1 MASSTV
7 VGVLFVSVLLQGT
20 FAYQGLLAFL
30 MSSSK
35 KADEAG
41 RGRNEFNEPW
51 LLATGMAVGKPYEY
65 LDEDGNIQG
74 FHKDLVM
81 GVCKEAGQDCDVIYD
96 DYDNCYHHEES
107 GSAVAGEGILGRWYD
122 GCMGYFRTPLRV
134 PLFSFSVPLFN
145 SDDPYGEFYVLKGN
159 PKGVD
164 LADVTGKRV
173 AFLDGW
179 AADEK
184 CLALDGTV
192 DLSPLPTENKIYLK
206 KMYKVLHL
214 LRAGEV
220 DAVFVPHK
228 AMPADTD
235 DLEKLGF
242 SIECSSEH
250 HDLSVHYIFKKGS
263 RAVDWFNPAF
273 ERLKENGKYHKL
285 CHEAEIK
292 HGGTVDCLL

>member
-81 GVCKEAGQDCDVIYD
+81 G
-96 DYDNCYHHEES
+96 
-107 GSAVAGEGILGRWYD
+107 GILAQWYD
-122 GCMGYFRTPLRV
+122 ACIGYFRTPQRV
-134 PLFSFSVPLFN
+134 PLFSFSVPIYK
-145 SDDPYGEFYVLKGN
+145 SDNPYGEFYVLKGN

-173 AFLDGW
+173 AFLSGW

-184 CLALDGTV
+184 CLARDGTV
-192 DLSPLPTENKIYLK
+192 DLSPLPTESKVYLK

-220 DAVFVPHK
+220 DAVFVPAK
-228 AMPADTD
+228 AMPEDTD
-235 DLEKLGF
+235 DLEKLG
-242 SIECSSEH
+242 SSVECSSEH
-250 HDLSVHYIFKKGS
+250 HDLSVHNIFKKGS
-263 RAVDWFNPAF
+263 RAVDLFNRAF
-273 ERLKENGKYHKL
+273 ESFKASGKYHKV

-292 HGGTVDCLL
+292 HGGVVDCVL